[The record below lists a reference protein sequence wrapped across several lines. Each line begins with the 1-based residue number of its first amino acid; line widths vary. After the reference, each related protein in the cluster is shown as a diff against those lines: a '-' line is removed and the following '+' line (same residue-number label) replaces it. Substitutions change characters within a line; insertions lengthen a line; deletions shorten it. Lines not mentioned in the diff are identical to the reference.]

1 MAELTGD
8 GNQTFSQ
15 DVSCSGLK
23 SVPLDIFISTLN
35 IFISI
40 TAVLGNVLIIVA
52 LPKVTSLHVSSKLLF
67 RSLACTDLCV
77 GLILQPLRIAF
88 FTSSDDSKSCDHMHL
103 NKSFKMAATVFCGVS
118 GITLA
123 AISVDRLF
131 ALLLGLKF
139 RQVVTLRRVWV
150 FVILSWLFSTASAM
164 TYLYS
169 YLITMAIISV
179 GLLLCTVTS
188 TFCYTKIFLTL
199 RNHQSQVQDRV
210 QQEQPNEERTPP
222 NMARYKKTVSSALWV
237 QMTFLACYLPFGIS
251 TIVVGLTGQY
261 PPALAL
267 AWELTLSLLTFNSSL
282 NPFLY
287 CWKIGGVRKE
297 VKKIIRKF
305 FCLSS

>member
-15 DVSCSGLK
+15 DFSCSGLK

-67 RSLACTDLCV
+67 RCLATTDLCV
-77 GLILQPLRIAF
+77 GVILQPLRIAF
-88 FTSSDDSKSCDHMHL
+88 FMSSDDSKSCYHL
-103 NKSFKMAATVFCGVS
+103 DTIFKITATVFCGVS
-118 GITLA
+118 GLTLA

-150 FVILSWLFSTASAM
+150 FVILSWLFCTASAM

-169 YLITMAIISV
+169 YLITTVIISA

-199 RNHQSQVQDRV
+199 RNYQSQVQDRD
-210 QQEQPNEERTPP
+210 QQGQPNEERTPP

-237 QMTFLACYLPFGIS
+237 QMTFVACYLPFGIS

-287 CWKIGGVRKE
+287 CWKIVGVKKE
-297 VKKIIRKF
+297 VKKIIRNCF
-305 FCLSS
+305 GLSS

>member
-1 MAELTGD
+1 MVELTGD

-15 DVSCSGLK
+15 DFSCSGLK

-67 RSLACTDLCV
+67 RCLATTDLCV
-77 GLILQPLRIAF
+77 GVILQPLRIAF
-88 FTSSDDSKSCDHMHL
+88 FMSSDDSKSCYHL
-103 NKSFKMAATVFCGVS
+103 DTIFKITATVFCGVS
-118 GITLA
+118 GLTLA

-150 FVILSWLFSTASAM
+150 FVILSWLFCTASAM

-169 YLITMAIISV
+169 YLITTVIISA

-199 RNHQSQVQDRV
+199 RNYQSQVQDRD
-210 QQEQPNEERTPP
+210 QQGQPNEERTPP

-237 QMTFLACYLPFGIS
+237 QMTFVACYLPFGIS

-287 CWKIGGVRKE
+287 CWKIVSVKKE
-297 VKKIIRKF
+297 VKKIIRNCF
-305 FCLSS
+305 GLSS

>member
-15 DVSCSGLK
+15 DFSCSGLK

-40 TAVLGNVLIIVA
+40 TAVLGNVVIIVA

-67 RSLACTDLCV
+67 RCLASTDLCV
-77 GLILQPLRIAF
+77 GLILQPIRIAF
-88 FTSSDDSKSCDHMHL
+88 FMSSDDSKSCYHL
-103 NKSFKMAATVFCGVS
+103 DTIFKIAATVFCGVS
-118 GITLA
+118 GLTLT
-123 AISVDRLF
+123 AISVDRLL

-139 RQVVTLRRVWV
+139 RQVVTLKRVWV
-150 FVILSWLFSTASAM
+150 LVIQSWLFSTAAAM
-164 TYLYS
+164 TYLYNV
-169 YLITMAIISV
+169 LITASIICIGVLSWIV
-179 GLLLCTVTS
+179 IS

-199 RNHQSQVQDRV
+199 RNYQFQVQDRD
-210 QQEQPNEERTPP
+210 QQWQPNEERTPV

-237 QMTFLACYLPFGIS
+237 QMTFVACYLPFSIS
-251 TIVVGLTGQY
+251 TIVVSVTGQY

-282 NPFLY
+282 NPVLY
-287 CWKIGGVRKE
+287 CWKIAGVKKE
-297 VKKIIRKF
+297 VKKIIRKLH
-305 FCLSS
+305 CLSS